1 MFSGLKEILI
11 FVAVIILLI
20 MFTRFKA
27 VRIVIGI
34 MLLFALMI
42 SGIFSYSHIDNY
54 YSTTG
59 GVYGEITELLNSN
72 TIQKEEVDENI
83 YFSFNNVVLTKDD
96 DGYYSLNFTK
106 DETLDL
112 LENEQYIVY
121 VNGFP
126 CDIISESISAD
137 NSYIIARYNYIFYD
151 RDINGNLIAKAEDKM
166 QLEFDFYKNSTQLKV
181 FIFNGDETNGLWN
194 AYFNKNNFNV
204 TISKIEK
211 LYESDSQ
218 FGSVTLI
225 HNNKVLDVYSIKKGT
240 EFLLP
245 ELSNSTNLI
254 FRGWTDKDNNDI
266 DESIIVLEDIILYAN
281 FEAVETEF

>member
-1 MFSGLKEILI
+1 MFSALKEILI
-11 FVAVIILLI
+11 FVAIIIVLI

-27 VRIVIGI
+27 VRVVVGI
-34 MLLFALMI
+34 MLLFAFVLT
-42 SGIFSYSHIDNY
+42 GIFSYSHIDNY

-72 TIQKEEVDENI
+72 TIQKEEIDDNI
-83 YFSFNNVVLTKDD
+83 YFSFKNVVLTKEDE
-96 DGYYSLNFTK
+96 YYSLNFTK
-106 DETLDL
+106 NETLEL
-112 LENEQYIVY
+112 NENEEYIVY

-126 CDIISESISAD
+126 CEIISESISAD

-151 RDINGNLIAKAEDKM
+151 RDINGNLVAKAEDKM

-194 AYFNKNNFNV
+194 AYFNKNDFTV
-204 TISKIEK
+204 TIAKVEK
-211 LYESDSQ
+211 LYESETEY
-218 FGSVTLI
+218 GTITLI
-225 HNNKVLDVYSIKKGT
+225 SNNKVLDVYTIKKGT

-245 ELSNSTNLI
+245 ELKSSNGLI

-266 DESIIVLEDIILYAN
+266 DESIIVLEDTILYAN
-281 FEAVETEF
+281 FEAVEVEY